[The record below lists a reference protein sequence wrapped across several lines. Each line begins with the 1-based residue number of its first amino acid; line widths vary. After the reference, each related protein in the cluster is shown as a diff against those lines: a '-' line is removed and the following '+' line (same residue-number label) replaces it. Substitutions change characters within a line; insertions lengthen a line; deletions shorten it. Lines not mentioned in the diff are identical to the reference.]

1 MSVPMVPM
9 AFVGAVQL
17 LDVTPDANVTA
28 VLTAI
33 STYAESLVA
42 SVTTWMTSFIPIMLP
57 VAGIA
62 IAFFFGLRLLKR
74 AGRG

>member
-1 MSVPMVPM
+1 MSVPMM
-9 AFVGAVQL
+9 DLGAVQL

-33 STYAESLVA
+33 STYAESLVL

-62 IAFFFGLRLLKR
+62 IAFFYGLRLLKR
-74 AGRG
+74 VGRG